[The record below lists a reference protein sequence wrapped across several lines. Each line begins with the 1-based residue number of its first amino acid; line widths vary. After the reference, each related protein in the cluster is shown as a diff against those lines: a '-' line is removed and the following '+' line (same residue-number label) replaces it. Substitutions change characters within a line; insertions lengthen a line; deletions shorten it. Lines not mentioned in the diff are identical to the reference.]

1 MARRNRE
8 AKRLKDNAMPSLM
21 ENKSRLV
28 RHTHASYP
36 NLADMNLKGGNYATN
51 ALILFSTPLLAVFA
65 LYLGFQQ
72 PFLLVLHSYLPR
84 RLDVYLPARL
94 WEATPAVILDG
105 TLSPRDLLK
114 ACEGHQYTTEII
126 SLDPL
131 LIYINNFTSAQEAE
145 ELIKLGWVSLP
156 RCHKLE
162 FTHDCS

>member
-1 MARRNRE
+1 
-8 AKRLKDNAMPSLM
+8 M

-36 NLADMNLKGGNYATN
+36 NLADMHLKGGNYTTKAF
-51 ALILFSTPLLAVFA
+51 LSFSIPLSTVLA
-65 LYLGFQQ
+65 LYLGFRQ
-72 PFLLVLHSYLPR
+72 PLLPVLRSYLPR

-94 WEATPAVILDG
+94 WEATPAVNLDG
-105 TLSPRDLLK
+105 TLSPGDLLK

-145 ELIKLGWVSLP
+145 ELIKLG
-156 RCHKLE
+156 
-162 FTHDCS
+162 